1 LIDLIDQRVHFLEK
15 LSTTVDELRDSG
27 ICKQLTQ
34 TVLLGASLGYKY
46 GLREVAGK
54 LQYEVRM
61 SVLKRTPGF
70 SEYATALILANA
82 KKMGEPI
89 EDSLLVIDRNVE
101 QLQFLVNSG
110 LLKLAELKKESG
122 LSLSVLVPELIIEV
136 SGIRGTLNID
146 EIDLPK

>member
-1 LIDLIDQRVHFLEK
+1 LTEMIDQRVHFLEK
-15 LSTTVDELRDSG
+15 LSPIIDELRDSG
-27 ICKQLTQ
+27 ICKNHTQ
-34 TVLLGASLGYKY
+34 TILLGASLGYKY

-54 LQYEVRM
+54 LQYEIRM

-70 SEYATALILANA
+70 IEYVTALIVANA
-82 KKMGEPI
+82 KKMEEQI
-89 EDSLLVIDRNVE
+89 EDTLLVIDRNVD

-122 LSLSVLVPELIIEV
+122 LSLSTLVPELIIEV
-136 SGIRGTLNID
+136 SGMRGSLNID

>member
-1 LIDLIDQRVHFLEK
+1 MTEMIDQRVHFLEK
-15 LSTTVDELRDSG
+15 LSPIIDELRDSG
-27 ICKQLTQ
+27 ICKSLTQ
-34 TVLLGASLGYKY
+34 TILLGASLGYKY

-54 LQYEVRM
+54 LQYEIRM

-70 SEYATALILANA
+70 SEYATALIVANA
-82 KKMGEPI
+82 KKMDEPI
-89 EDSLLVIDRNVE
+89 EESLLVIDRNVD

-122 LSLSVLVPELIIEV
+122 LSLAVLVPELIIEV
-136 SGIRGTLNID
+136 SGMRGSLNID

>member
-1 LIDLIDQRVHFLEK
+1 LTELIDQRVHFLAK
-15 LSTTVDELRDSG
+15 LSPIVDELRESG
-27 ICKQLTQ
+27 ICKTLTQ
-34 TVLLGASLGYKY
+34 TILLGASLGYKY

-82 KKMGEPI
+82 KNMNEPI
-89 EDSLLVIDRNVE
+89 VESQLVIDRNVE

-122 LSLSVLVPELIIEV
+122 LTLSVLVPELIIEV
-136 SGIRGTLNID
+136 SGIRGTLKID
-146 EIDLPK
+146 EIDLPA